1 VDKGRVTLRITNTDG
16 MMGCFNNI
24 EKPVDTRDKLG
35 YVTFHRWAL

>member
-24 EKPVDTRDKLG
+24 RKTCGHER
-35 YVTFHRWAL
+35 